1 MNITKKDIIYCTTI
15 ILLSLLLFGSIRS
28 CSNNKN
34 DYNTNVTALTDS
46 IHHMTTKSGQNMA
59 KTSSFTGDNAK
70 ILKQLDSLLYVRM
83 KDMNIKPSNITN
95 ITTVNG
101 KGDFGGHD
109 TVFIASKAEKDSN
122 NIIRN
127 FNFNNDLRTLE
138 GRIYYV
144 KDTLG
149 IKILQ
154 DKIKFDYTIAQD
166 KNNKVY
172 ITSTNPYV
180 EYTEIKSFQI
190 KQRQQK
196 HWNIG
201 PQLGIG
207 YDFNSQKIVPQIGIG
222 ITYGLINF

>member
-1 MNITKKDIIYCTTI
+1 MKITKKDIIYYAII
-15 ILLSLLLFGSIRS
+15 ILLAIFLSCSIRS
-28 CSNNKN
+28 CNNNKK
-34 DYNTNVTALTDS
+34 DYNTSITALTDS
-46 IHHMTTKSGQNMA
+46 IHHMKTKSGQNMA
-59 KTSSFTGDNAK
+59 KTSSFTGNNAK
-70 ILKQLDSLLYVRM
+70 VLKQLDSLLYVRM
-83 KDMNIKPSNITN
+83 KDMNIKPSHITN

-101 KGDFGGHD
+101 KGNFGVHD
-109 TVFIASKAEKDSN
+109 TVFVASKTEKDSG

-127 FNFNNDLRTLE
+127 FNFNNDWRTLE
-138 GRIYYV
+138 GRIFYI

-172 ITSTNPYV
+172 ITSANPYV
-180 EYTEIKSFQI
+180 EYNEIKSFQI

-201 PQLGIG
+201 PQFGIG
-207 YDFNSQKIVPQIGIG
+207 YDFNTQKIVPQIGVG